1 MQRDNWFLAVESSAA
16 DAAGDALRLRS
27 GAHPRAVRHS
37 FALSGGRRL
46 TVFCGDASRVVNG
59 PRYWLRTHGPRPPT
73 DSLRRRLASAESTA
87 ELRQVC
93 TSAGEDCSFLIVD
106 KDEGAYSI
114 VTDLLNYSTVLQG
127 QIGAQR
133 ILATEL
139 SLFPRDELTL
149 DLRGVASY
157 IVNGNCLNNRTLYR
171 EVSHLE
177 RASIHDF
184 SHGGHEQAAYWT
196 FRPGR
201 AADRAAWKPDAAA
214 AELWELL
221 VDSVDR
227 VTRGKKV
234 LLSLSGGY
242 DSSVLAGIL
251 GARLKHPDVACVTYT
266 HGRQRDGSDATIA
279 ARQAALYGYEHIPVA
294 SYSGDLLRMLDLNA
308 VLGQGRRRPAYE
320 VDALARLSE
329 RFADTSDAVMLFGDH
344 CFGMSSYR
352 VRSADEILG
361 AAVLKSPAL
370 LHRFEGVL
378 GGEQTARLHAAME
391 AEYDVLRQKAR
402 GFAHPDDAKDFLY
415 VDQRLPFGLLPLRTL
430 FAGHWF
436 PVATPLI
443 SPAILDFMATVP
455 VAYRVD
461 KRLLKQMARR
471 FLPEQFRIPRATEG
485 RFHPVFR
492 QEIAATHDSLAAAV
506 AERGWKIDGVFSTAA
521 LIALLG
527 AIAAEVK
534 ASPQFDSPGWRKRL
548 SPRIKRLIVGNRL
561 IEDRQHW
568 WRRLLFNHFAE
579 VPDPGYLLVNVLS
592 LANFLADR
600 PPGIDRA

>member
-1 MQRDNWFLAVESSAA
+1 MQRDNWFLAVETGA
-16 DAAGDALRLRS
+16 DAAGDALRLRP
-27 GAHPRAVRHS
+27 GVHPRAVHNR

-46 TVFCGDASRVVNG
+46 TVLCGDASRVVNG
-59 PRYWLRTHGPRPPT
+59 PQYWLRMHGPRLPT
-73 DSLRRRLASAESTA
+73 DSLRRRLASAQSTA
-87 ELRQVC
+87 ELRQIC

-114 VTDLLNYSTVLQG
+114 VTDLLNYSAVLHG
-127 QIGAQR
+127 QIGGQR
-133 ILATEL
+133 ILATDL
-139 SLFPRDELTL
+139 ALFPRDELTL

-157 IVNGNCLNNRTLYR
+157 IVNGNCLNNRTVFR
-171 EVSHLE
+171 EIAYLE

-184 SHGGHEQAAYWT
+184 SQGGHKQAAYWT
-196 FRPGR
+196 FAPGR
-201 AADRAAWKPDAAA
+201 AAGRASWQPEAAA

-221 VDSVDR
+221 VESVDR

-242 DSSVLAGIL
+242 DSSVLAGVL

-266 HGRQRDGSDATIA
+266 HGRQKDGSDATIA
-279 ARQAALYGYEHIPVA
+279 ARQAALYGYEHVPVA

-320 VDALARLSE
+320 IDALARLSE
-329 RFADTSDAVMLFGDH
+329 RYADTSDAVMLFGDH

-352 VRSADEILG
+352 VKNADEILG

-370 LHRFEGVL
+370 LNRFEVVL
-378 GGEQTARLHAAME
+378 GGEQTARLRAAME
-391 AEYDVLRQKAR
+391 EEYDVLRQKAR

-443 SPAILDFMATVP
+443 SPAILDFMARVP

-471 FLPEQFRIPRATEG
+471 FVPEQFRIPRATEG

-492 QEIAATHDSLAAAV
+492 QEIAAAHDVLAAAA

-521 LIALLG
+521 LIDLLRM
-527 AIAAEVK
+527 IAAEVK
-534 ASPQFDSPGWRKRL
+534 ESPQFDAPGWRRRL
-548 SPRIKRLIVGNRL
+548 YPRIKKLIVENRL

-592 LANFLADR
+592 LADFLADR
-600 PPGIDRA
+600 PPAQDRV